1 MYRRFSS
8 RRSNHI
14 GKRKNQN
21 VVVPALRGDAVALR
35 HCPADAAAFEIP
47 YCGICHLYGAL
58 RQRAVFFLSAI
69 IKLQRVTEVPGEL
82 HQMPLRPAPGTEALE
97 RFVFQIDRKRVLVV
111 SAALAVRAPAEKK
124 LLAALMCFRT
134 QRRSQTVNVR
144 PLEFI
149 RYVRSPSPRS
159 RRLSGCPRHTG
170 TLRPKGNLRRSRLL
184 PFF

>member
-21 VVVPALRGDAVALR
+21 VIVPTLGGDAVALR

-47 YCGICHLYGAL
+47 YRGVCHLYGAL
-58 RQRAVFFLSAI
+58 RQRAVLFLSAI

-97 RFVFQIDRKRVLVV
+97 RSVFQIDRKRVLVV

-124 LLAALMCFRT
+124 AP
-134 QRRSQTVNVR
+134 RRAHVFPHPAPKPDRKR
-144 PLEFI
+144 P
-149 RYVRSPSPRS
+149 
-159 RRLSGCPRHTG
+159 TA
-170 TLRPKGNLRRSRLL
+170 
-184 PFF
+184 

>member
-8 RRSNHI
+8 RRSNRI

-21 VVVPALRGDAVALR
+21 VIVPALRGDAVALR
-35 HCPADAAAFEIP
+35 HRPADAAAFEIP
-47 YCGICHLYGAL
+47 YCGVCHLYGAL

-97 RFVFQIDRKRVLVV
+97 RSVFQIDRKRVLVV
-111 SAALAVRAPAEKK
+111 SAALSVRAPAEKQ

-134 QRRSQTVNVR
+134 QRRSQTVW
-144 PLEFI
+144 PLC
-149 RYVRSPSPRS
+149 
-159 RRLSGCPRHTG
+159 SGLNSQTTPEI
-170 TLRPKGNLRRSRLL
+170 L
-184 PFF
+184 FFPIIL